1 MITRE
6 AAQRRRTLRR
16 AGYAWQAGKPHRA
29 VEIIL
34 AAGLGDAAARDFV
47 RQATAHAR
55 RTFTVR
61 MARG

>member
-6 AAQRRRTLRR
+6 AARRQRTLRR
-16 AGYAWQAGKPHRA
+16 AAYAWQAGKPHQA

-34 AAGLGDAAARDFV
+34 AAGLGDSVARDFV
-47 RQATAHAR
+47 REATGQAR
-55 RTFTVR
+55 RAFTVR